1 MGFGGISGDLIKDEK
16 GGELLNVGGRDCV
29 VQVLYLVYTV
39 HQVQHL
45 YNTLLFS
52 SSSLVSL
59 PFFVMLIR
67 LPENYT
73 EDQIVTKLTS

>member
-16 GGELLNVGGRDCV
+16 GGELLNDGGRDCV

-45 YNTLLFS
+45 YNTFHRYSAKLHLHLFV
-52 SSSLVSL
+52 LNQV
-59 PFFVMLIR
+59 I
-67 LPENYT
+67 
-73 EDQIVTKLTS
+73 